1 MIAETR
7 TLIRTVK
14 KMYPVMQF
22 FKNRYFPDGKVYY
35 SEKALIE
42 TKNKGRRIAPFV
54 IPVVNGIVMESDG
67 YRAREVK
74 APYIAPKKLIT
85 AEQLEQKAFG
95 ESPESERTPAE
106 RENEIEAEHLD
117 DLRQSIFRRWENM
130 CCNIITDGRVEMHH
144 YASAEDAA
152 KGENPTIS
160 VLQFYEDKFENR
172 YQLSKPLA
180 SMTAQEK
187 IVELYKM
194 ASILKKRGFRAT
206 DLVMTS
212 DVAMLFMTDEK
223 FLEYYN
229 KKRVDIGE
237 IKPKE
242 LPDGVTF
249 NGDININGIVMSM
262 FTYDNDF
269 EDLDGEVKEM
279 LPRGTMAMLHPG
291 MGDTVYSQVTFI
303 KGGGFQSFA
312 AQIVPRVIADE
323 KTNQMEVQ
331 TFSRPVPYPLHW
343 DSWLVTNIYDVAE
356 KGTDAEADM
365 SESDIQTPKEE
376 VTLKTNDEINA
387 MRTKAELI
395 SYAETIGMT
404 NEQVNTDMLVDE
416 IKSAILAYQEANY
429 PEETE

>member
-1 MIAETR
+1 MLFR
-7 TLIRTVK
+7 
-14 KMYPVMQF
+14 
-22 FKNRYFPDGKVYY
+22 
-35 SEKALIE
+35 S
-42 TKNKGRRIAPFV
+42 
-54 IPVVNGIVMESDG
+54 
-67 YRAREVK
+67 
-74 APYIAPKKLIT
+74 
-85 AEQLEQKAFG
+85 LEQKAFG

-117 DLRQSIFRRWENM
+117 DLRQSILRRWENM
-130 CCNIITDGRVEMHH
+130 CCNIITDGHVEMHH

-152 KGENPTIS
+152 KGKNPTIS
-160 VLQFYEDKFENR
+160 VLRFYEDKFENCYR
-172 YQLSKPLA
+172 LSKPFA
-180 SMTAQEK
+180 SMTAAEK
-187 IVELYKM
+187 IMELYKM
-194 ASILKKRGFRAT
+194 ASVLKKRGFKAT

-223 FLEYYN
+223 FLEFYN

-237 IKPKE
+237 VKPKE

-269 EDLDGEVKEM
+269 EDLDGEIKEM
-279 LPRGTMAMLHPG
+279 LPKGTMAMLHPG

-303 KGGGFQSFA
+303 KGGGFKSFA

-343 DSWLVTNIYDVAE
+343 DSWLVTNIYDVPE
-356 KGTDAEADM
+356 KETDTGGNM

-376 VTLKTNDEINA
+376 VVLKTNDEINA

-416 IKSAILAYQEANY
+416 IKSAILAYQEVNY